1 MSYTLGQAAKAT
13 GTSKPTLS
21 RAIKSGRLSA
31 QKQPDGSFVIDP
43 SELHR
48 VYPPATTTGNDND
61 NDNGNAEQSETPN
74 NHKALQEQL
83 ETLREERD
91 RERRQLQA
99 TIDDL
104 RDERGRLL
112 KVLEEQAG
120 TVKQLTY
127 QPQTTPPD
135 PTEAHQP
142 RQWPTPATYWLAA
155 IVAVLAVLWA
165 VVVWTHQL

>member
-43 SELHR
+43 AELHR
-48 VYPPATTTGNDND
+48 VYPPATTTGNDN
-61 NDNGNAEQSETPN
+61 GNAEQSETQN
-74 NHKALQEQL
+74 NPKALQEQL

-127 QPQTTPPD
+127 QPQTTQPD

-142 RQWPTPATYWLAA
+142 RQWPTPATYWLAG
-155 IVAVLAVLWA
+155 IVAVLAVVCA
-165 VVVWTHQL
+165 VAVWTRQL